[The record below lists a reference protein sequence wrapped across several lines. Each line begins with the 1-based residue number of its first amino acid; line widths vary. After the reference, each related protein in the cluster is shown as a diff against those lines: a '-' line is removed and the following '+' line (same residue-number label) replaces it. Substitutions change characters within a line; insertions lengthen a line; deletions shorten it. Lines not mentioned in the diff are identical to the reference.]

1 MRWGRE
7 SWRTWRHRVRPQDGT
22 HQVAQSVLAVPPH
35 AARPQRR
42 GLLQPESGLG
52 QEHEFVDRRRPV
64 VLGPRVQYP
73 QFRDEVAKLVE
84 LRVDVGTQVVPVH
97 GLPERVL
104 LPADLLQ
111 RRLKLLH
118 DRSLPPSGP
127 GVRPPSGAGD
137 PHGGPYGRPLQ
148 RLAVQDHALE
158 VEEMPG
164 ALVIQLP
171 VGAVHTE
178 MSPARVGHSLHEGLV
193 GEFPLRFD
201 LHGALRRA
209 PGRLVVG
216 QISLAHD
223 LDDPLE
229 HVGGGI
235 PCHDPNLLGRV
246 LPALVPSV
254 REDLEDLVHSVRH
267 ADVDRGCPHHDLGEN
282 PVMRRRGCECLHDV
296 SVVLPP
302 ADVPGIPELQS
313 VRACVLADHR
323 LGRLERALNRELWLQ
338 RESEL
343 SQRGLDLVAEQA
355 QIALELQ
362 EETVVL
368 VGEHVPIQPMDHVH
382 NPVNELP
389 LLCGVQNVAEELAGS
404 GSLVSQ
410 PLQYVAVL
418 RAVLGNQSSHHPLKL
433 ERVVHHRKGRHLVR
447 LHPILDAAT
456 VEEPQVQL
464 LRRSS
469 VGVRLCQY
477 GVPLCHE
484 VLQKCGIVSGRDKC
498 GVAVLQVKR
507 VVVAQPG
514 SGHVS
519 QPSRQHEGG
528 SRHVPA
534 GHSRVLQSDRLQLP
548 FFLRAT
554 MRDSSK

>member
-1 MRWGRE
+1 
-7 SWRTWRHRVRPQDGT
+7 
-22 HQVAQSVLAVPPH
+22 
-35 AARPQRR
+35 
-42 GLLQPESGLG
+42 
-52 QEHEFVDRRRPV
+52 
-64 VLGPRVQYP
+64 
-73 QFRDEVAKLVE
+73 
-84 LRVDVGTQVVPVH
+84 
-97 GLPERVL
+97 
-104 LPADLLQ
+104 
-111 RRLKLLH
+111 
-118 DRSLPPSGP
+118 
-127 GVRPPSGAGD
+127 
-137 PHGGPYGRPLQ
+137 
-148 RLAVQDHALE
+148 
-158 VEEMPG
+158 MPG
-164 ALVIQLP
+164 ALVIQLL
-171 VGAVHTE
+171 VGADAE
-178 MSPARVGHSLHEGLV
+178 MSPASVGHSLHEGLV

-235 PCHDPNLLGRV
+235 PCHDPNLLGRSYQHLRPV
-246 LPALVPSV
+246 SERILKISCTRYGMLTWTAGV
-254 REDLEDLVHSVRH
+254 RITTW
-267 ADVDRGCPHHDLGEN
+267 A
-282 PVMRRRGCECLHDV
+282 MRRRGCECLHDV
-296 SVVLPP
+296 GVVLPP

-343 SQRGLDLVAEQA
+343 SQHGLDLVAEQA

-368 VGEHVPIQPMDHVH
+368 VGEHVPVQPMDHVH

-418 RAVLGNQSSHHPLKL
+418 RAVLGNQSSHRPLKL
-433 ERVVHHRKGRHLVR
+433 ERVVHRRKGRHLVR
-447 LHPILDAAT
+447 RHPILDAAT

-464 LRRSS
+464 LRRSAS
-469 VGVRLCQY
+469 LPA
-477 GVPLCHE
+477 PLCHE

-498 GVAVLQVKR
+498 GVAVLQVER
-507 VVVAQPG
+507 VVVRSPALATSLNHLG
-514 SGHVS
+514 SMKVEAAATNPEKLRGNPLQTS
-519 QPSRQHEGG
+519 METLGNPRQTVEAC
-528 SRHVPA
+528 VEFWKPA
-534 GHSRVLQSDRLQLP
+534 GNTRKPAGTPQEICR
-548 FFLRAT
+548 
-554 MRDSSK
+554 